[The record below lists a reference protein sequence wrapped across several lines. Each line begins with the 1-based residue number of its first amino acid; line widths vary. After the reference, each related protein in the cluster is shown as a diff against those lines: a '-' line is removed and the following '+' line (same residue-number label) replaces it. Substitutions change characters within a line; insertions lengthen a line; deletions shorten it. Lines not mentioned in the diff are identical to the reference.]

1 MNQIDANYN
10 VSNKNDAQKQ
20 GKIQLVDEFV
30 QSLSGMDS
38 QLKQFFKDGL
48 FNKLQSFASS
58 LGNVN
63 HNKGDYRNSIKLA
76 EVLLEHLMGSHPD
89 LVEDMIPDL
98 KKLHLQNKKKSL
110 LDYLAVSSQFILS
123 LPNNESK
130 LTAKSINTSFS
141 AVGQSLQSS
150 LNQSVFIKRNS
161 NMVSMKTS
169 DIEAFVDNDSL
180 VSLTLTFSNEE
191 LMSLIRSMVENG
203 LNTMDDLYTLL
214 QLVGELGILACSN
227 LMSSVADAVQTFIE
241 GQASMI
247 SDPAEL
253 LRLVRLVREFSQGDL
268 IKDINFDAIGSKLT
282 DLITGVSDNSYQ
294 QSLAKDF
301 QVSAINVS
309 VDNIVDDSKYLQS
322 EQEGGI
328 SVTAEQLAGAQFYK
342 AESTRDKKTYRD
354 HGKDSF
360 RKISF
365 NKDASSDVLSSN
377 SLVDDTGL
385 TMDDV
390 DDVVLEACS
399 SLLKSLDTL
408 LERNQ
413 FVFSEQMLELMQAVY
428 KHSLSSALDNFDS
441 LEKSGF

>member
-1 MNQIDANYN
+1 MNQIEANYN
-10 VSNKNDAQKQ
+10 VSNNNDAQKQ
-20 GKIQLVDEFV
+20 QKIQLVDEFV

-48 FNKLQSFASS
+48 FNKLQSFARS

-63 HNKGDYRNSIKLA
+63 HNKGDYCNSIKLA

-98 KKLHLQNKKKSL
+98 KKLQLQNKKKSL

-282 DLITGVSDNSYQ
+282 NLITGVSDNSYQ

>member
-1 MNQIDANYN
+1 
-10 VSNKNDAQKQ
+10 
-20 GKIQLVDEFV
+20 
-30 QSLSGMDS
+30 
-38 QLKQFFKDGL
+38 
-48 FNKLQSFASS
+48 
-58 LGNVN
+58 
-63 HNKGDYRNSIKLA
+63 
-76 EVLLEHLMGSHPD
+76 
-89 LVEDMIPDL
+89 
-98 KKLHLQNKKKSL
+98 
-110 LDYLAVSSQFILS
+110 
-123 LPNNESK
+123 
-130 LTAKSINTSFS
+130 
-141 AVGQSLQSS
+141 
-150 LNQSVFIKRNS
+150 
-161 NMVSMKTS
+161 
-169 DIEAFVDNDSL
+169 
-180 VSLTLTFSNEE
+180 
-191 LMSLIRSMVENG
+191 MVENG

-282 DLITGVSDNSYQ
+282 NLITGVSDNSYQ